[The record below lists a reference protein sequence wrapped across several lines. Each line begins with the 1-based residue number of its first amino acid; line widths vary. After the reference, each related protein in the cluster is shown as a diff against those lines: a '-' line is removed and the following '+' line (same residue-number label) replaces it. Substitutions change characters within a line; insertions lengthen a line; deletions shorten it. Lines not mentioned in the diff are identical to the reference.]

1 MYEAE
6 KRVRR
11 YERLYGQRV
20 LRPLLQP
27 VFKVA
32 PEPEAGGVWLD
43 WESGPGILSL
53 ELIAR
58 MPRDGTLL
66 ISEQDR
72 ASLRV
77 LHSHHELEHDA
88 RVFVRQDSPEEIT
101 LADGVVDVAIG
112 HWRWQYT
119 AQPERAMRE
128 LLRVVKPGG
137 KIVLSFLQPGAGGT
151 IYKALENAG
160 AADLARA
167 LKDDGL
173 TTSAVRECLRLD
185 RVASIEVR
193 SFPFQVVVGQ
203 SSRPMMDPLLLDFL
217 LPRWMGRAS
226 GQEITSVDEETN
238 IDLGHDPLSWE
249 FKVGVALASVAG
261 DKMQDESTKGPEP
274 EQDTT
279 KTPLPR
285 NFPT

>member
-1 MYEAE
+1 VYEAE

-20 LRPLLQP
+20 LRPLLTP

-53 ELIAR
+53 ELVSR
-58 MPRDGTLL
+58 MPREATML

-77 LHSHHELEHDA
+77 LHSHHELEHDP
-88 RVFVRQDSPEEIT
+88 RVFVRQDSPEELT
-101 LADGVVDVAIG
+101 LADGVVDVAVG

-128 LLRVVKPGG
+128 LRRVVRPGG
-137 KIVLSFLQPGAGGT
+137 KIVLSFLQPGGGGS
-151 IYKALENAG
+151 IYHALEKAG
-160 AADLARA
+160 AADLAQA

-185 RVASIEVR
+185 RIASIEVR
-193 SFPFQVVVGQ
+193 SFQSQVVVGQ

-226 GQEITSVDEETN
+226 GQEITSVDEQTN
-238 IDLGHDPLSWE
+238 IDLGHDPLSWD
-249 FKVGVALASVAG
+249 FKIGVALATVAG
-261 DKMQDESTKGPEP
+261 DAPQGASDDDLETSKVSFRQ
-274 EQDTT
+274 
-279 KTPLPR
+279 
-285 NFPT
+285 

>member
-20 LRPLLQP
+20 LRPLLAP
-27 VFKVA
+27 VFKVT
-32 PEPEAGGVWLD
+32 PEPEAGGIWLD
-43 WESGPGILSL
+43 WEAGPGILAL
-53 ELIAR
+53 ELVSR
-58 MPRDGTLL
+58 MPREGTLL

-77 LHSHHELEHDA
+77 LHSHHELEHDP
-88 RVFVRQDSPEEIT
+88 RVFVRQDAPEEIT
-101 LADGVVDVAIG
+101 LFDGVVDVAVG

-119 AQPERAMRE
+119 AHPERATRE
-128 LLRVVKPGG
+128 LRRVVKPGG
-137 KIVLSFLQPGAGGT
+137 KIVLSFLQPGGGGT
-151 IYKALENAG
+151 IHKALEDAG
-160 AADLARA
+160 SSDLARA

-185 RVASIEVR
+185 GIKSIEVR
-193 SFPFQVVVGQ
+193 SFQFQVVVGQ

-217 LPRWMGRAS
+217 LPRWMGRAT
-226 GQEITSVDEETN
+226 GQEVTSVDDETN
-238 IDLGHDPLSWE
+238 IDLGHDPLSWD
-249 FKVGVALASVAG
+249 FKVGVALATVAG
-261 DKMQDESTKGPEP
+261 GDAQDDAPKSEP
-274 EQDTT
+274 DTT

-285 NFPT
+285 TMPS